1 MASSSEKHDNV
12 KDYYG
17 KVLSDGSSGLKTNAC
32 SARSAPHPTV
42 CAIIRTKVPSAV
54 NERFYGCGNPIPLG
68 IGGMDVLDLGSG
80 CGRDSYV
87 AAALVGPEGS
97 VTGVD
102 MTDELLGVARANV
115 AAFAETLGY
124 RPKLRFLT
132 GYIEELQAAGVEPG
146 SADLCISNCVVNLSP
161 NKRAVLQGVFA
172 ALRPGGEFHFA
183 DMYADRVVPP
193 SLAENKVLHGEG
205 LAGALCVPD
214 FERMARA
221 AGFAQPRVLDAKR
234 IDVLDPALRGL
245 VGDTQYF
252 SVTYRLFKPDSS
264 KITHAADSASA
275 SAAAAASAASAAAV
289 YRGTVD
295 GCEEKYVLDMHNSF
309 DAGVPT
315 PVDVDTAAV
324 LESSWL
330 AKHFAIETLEAAA
343 NGKPDAAPTL
353 AMLQSL

>member
-17 KVLSDGSSGLKTNAC
+17 KVLSDGSGGLKTNAC

-87 AAALVGPEGS
+87 AAALAGPEGS

-102 MTDELLGVARANV
+102 MTDELLEVARANV
-115 AAFAETLGY
+115 APFAETLGY
-124 RPKLRFLT
+124 RPRLRFLA
-132 GYIEELQAAGVEPG
+132 GYIENLQAAGVEPE

-193 SLAENKVLHGEG
+193 ELAENKVLHGEG

-214 FERMARA
+214 FERLARA

-234 IDVLDPALRGL
+234 IDVLDPALREL

-252 SVTYRLFKPDSS
+252 SVTYRLFKPDGS
-264 KITHAADSASA
+264 KTIRTADTASA
-275 SAAAAASAASAAAV
+275 VAV

-295 GCEEKYVLDMHNSF
+295 GCEEKYVLDMHSSF
-309 DAGVPT
+309 EAGVPA
-315 PVDVDTAAV
+315 PVDADTAAV

-330 AKHFAIETLEAAA
+330 AKHFVVETLEAAI
-343 NGKPDAAPTL
+343 NDKPDAAPTL